1 MCNSNWLEAITSA
14 FTAVATSV
22 GVIYAIIEYRAH
34 KKREKTATLLK
45 YNERYANDPVIQKVA
60 NYLLWRSDGSPY
72 LKRLPFNCKK
82 QIDTT
87 LYEGESEEQIKPTKY
102 QVELFMRFY
111 EELQTAINL
120 ELLDMKDV
128 KNLFAYYALLLVDIG
143 IDLLP
148 VDYPD
153 GETWCDFQDFIK
165 QMKNE

>member
-1 MCNSNWLEAITSA
+1 
-14 FTAVATSV
+14 
-22 GVIYAIIEYRAH
+22 
-34 KKREKTATLLK
+34 
-45 YNERYANDPVIQKVA
+45 
-60 NYLLWRSDGSPY
+60 
-72 LKRLPFNCKK
+72 
-82 QIDTT
+82 
-87 LYEGESEEQIKPTKY
+87 
-102 QVELFMRFY
+102 MRFY